1 MSTLELQ
8 NQLIRK
14 ILNISD
20 QELLAYLY
28 SIVGNEETIP
38 YKLTLFEQQFI
49 KESFEDYKAEKVLP
63 NEEVFAKTDQWLR
76 E

>member
-14 ILNISD
+14 ILNIND
-20 QELLAYLY
+20 QELLEYLY
-28 SIVGNEETIP
+28 SIAGKEETIP
-38 YKLTLFEQQFI
+38 YKLTPFEHQFI
-49 KESFEDYKAEKVLP
+49 KESLEDYKAEKILP
-63 NEEVFAKTDQWLR
+63 NEEVFAKTDKWLG